1 MARAVNGR
9 RMFISCMG
17 CQYNV
22 CLIYKRVINANI
34 IACIIAVF
42 LLYLYAVDNI
52 CVGSLLAVKCIY
64 ACYQMYV
71 CLLSNELLLAIKRIF
86 ACIYR
91 LKTKR
96 LCAHAYSRLIESN
109 LLYLDWMIIYVYY
122 STTTFL
128 TEPSENLTMFKPFC
142 GWLMRRPSTV

>member
-1 MARAVNGR
+1 
-9 RMFISCMG
+9 MG

-64 ACYQMYV
+64 ACYQMYF
-71 CLLSNELLLAIKRIF
+71 C
-86 ACIYR
+86 
-91 LKTKR
+91 
-96 LCAHAYSRLIESN
+96 
-109 LLYLDWMIIYVYY
+109 LYLQAK
-122 STTTFL
+122 
-128 TEPSENLTMFKPFC
+128 NKAA
-142 GWLMRRPSTV
+142 MRSRVQPLNRI

>member
-1 MARAVNGR
+1 
-9 RMFISCMG
+9 MG

-34 IACIIAVF
+34 IACVIAVF

-71 CLLSNELLLAIKRIF
+71 CLLSNVRLLAIKCIF
-86 ACIYR
+86 C
-91 LKTKR
+91 
-96 LCAHAYSRLIESN
+96 
-109 LLYLDWMIIYVYY
+109 LYL
-122 STTTFL
+122 L
-128 TEPSENLTMFKPFC
+128 AKNKAA
-142 GWLMRRPSTV
+142 MRSRVQPLNRI